1 MKPVES
7 KRAKIPL
14 PTATC
19 GCAQPT
25 LAATPR
31 DGKGGYS
38 AALPPRGALSM
49 ISELVRKT
57 AERQG
62 VSMLRNATRAGDDR
76 RSSGS
81 MRCFDPNDLP
91 MSDERLVWARELRCA
106 IVEDVIHSVR

>member
-14 PTATC
+14 PTATG

-38 AALPPRGALSM
+38 AALPPRGA
-49 ISELVRKT
+49 IREQTETVHKT
-57 AERQG
+57 AELG
-62 VSMLRNATRAGDDR
+62 SSMLRSDTRTGGDSR
-76 RSSGS
+76 VGES
-81 MRCFDPNDLP
+81 MRCVEPGDLP
-91 MSDERLVWARELRCA
+91 MSVKQMYWARELRRA
-106 IVEDVIHSVR
+106 IVEDVIRCVR